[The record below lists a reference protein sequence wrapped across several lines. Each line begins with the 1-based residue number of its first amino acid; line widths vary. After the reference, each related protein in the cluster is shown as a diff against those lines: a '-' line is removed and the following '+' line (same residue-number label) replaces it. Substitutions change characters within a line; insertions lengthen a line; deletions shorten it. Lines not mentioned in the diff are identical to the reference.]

1 MGWGPALGG
10 VGATLDTAR
19 AAAARRD
26 WVAARDAFAAVS
38 EQLTADDLYAYGNCH
53 WWMGDLATALPILQ
67 DAHRAYLAEGA
78 PRRAALVAIDIGYW
92 FALRGEEAQAT
103 GWMGRAVRLL
113 DAEPDC
119 AEKGYLVYIG
129 FEDAWGANDLD
140 TAMERGHQV
149 HAIGSRFGEPNLC
162 ALGVLAQGRVLV
174 KLGRV
179 REGMALLDEA
189 MVAAVSDDLDPGWAG
204 NIYCHLMLAC
214 YELADWR
221 RAQEWTDVTAR
232 WCQQMPGAGPFLGI
246 CRVHRAQVLQARGEW
261 STAEDEVVRVCA
273 ELDGF
278 HHGMVAEAQYHLGD
292 LRRQRG
298 DLAGAEAAF
307 AEADRLGRDPQP
319 GRALLR
325 LAQGDRSA
333 ARSEIEPACTAAGTD
348 PLARARLLPARTP
361 IAIACGDLDTAR
373 AATAELEDVAARY
386 GTPGLAARAALAVGE
401 LALAEARPADGVT
414 ALRAAVAACQRAQV
428 PYEAALAR
436 RLLADAYDAV
446 GHSDAARRERDLAAA
461 ELARLGAATGPAP
474 ARADGLTAREAEVL
488 ALLAGG
494 LTNQEIAD
502 RLVLSVRTVERHLAT
517 VYRKLGLEG
526 RNARAAAVRYALTVG
541 GPAAMT

>member
-78 PRRAALVAIDIGYW
+78 PRRAALVAIDIGYS

-348 PLARARLLPARTP
+348 PLAGRGCCRPGRRSRSPAVTSTPLGRRRPSWKTSPPATAPPGSPLGLLWRSGSWRSPRPAPPMASPPSARPSPRASVPRCRTRRRWRGASWRTPTTPSGTPTLHVANATWPPPSSHGWALRPAR
-361 IAIACGDLDTAR
+361 
-373 AATAELEDVAARY
+373 
-386 GTPGLAARAALAVGE
+386 
-401 LALAEARPADGVT
+401 RPP
-414 ALRAAVAACQRAQV
+414 V
-428 PYEAALAR
+428 P
-436 RLLADAYDAV
+436 
-446 GHSDAARRERDLAAA
+446 
-461 ELARLGAATGPAP
+461 TG
-474 ARADGLTAREAEVL
+474 
-488 ALLAGG
+488 
-494 LTNQEIAD
+494 
-502 RLVLSVRTVERHLAT
+502 
-517 VYRKLGLEG
+517 
-526 RNARAAAVRYALTVG
+526 
-541 GPAAMT
+541 